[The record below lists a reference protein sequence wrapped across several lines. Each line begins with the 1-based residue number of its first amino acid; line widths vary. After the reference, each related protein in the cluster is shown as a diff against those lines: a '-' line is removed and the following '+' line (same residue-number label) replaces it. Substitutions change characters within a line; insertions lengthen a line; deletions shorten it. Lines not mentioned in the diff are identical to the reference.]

1 MTIRKWMWGL
11 AAVLMLVLAVS
22 LPLALAQVHGAD
34 AAKTEAST
42 GRGLLGLGAGLAI
55 GLAGFGTG
63 FAQSRIGAAGVG
75 ALAENPK
82 LLGSVILL
90 VAIPE
95 TIVILGF
102 VIGVIILG

>member
-1 MTIRKWMWGL
+1 MKQQRWVCSLAVLVLIFL
-11 AAVLMLVLAVS
+11 AAV
-22 LPLALAQVHGAD
+22 PLALAQEHGEG
-34 AAKTEAST
+34 AAEAST
-42 GRGLLGLGAGLAI
+42 GRGLAGLGAGLAI